1 MIRSFAIETMAK
13 TCDKDFCSKDVHNF
27 VKGDLIQESTIID
40 TSITRICKERGMRE
54 ERGGTKEERDK
65 KKSKRKKEKQKR
77 KRARRKEGLL
87 TLS

>member
-54 ERGGTKEERDK
+54 ERGGTKEERDQK
-65 KKSKRKKEKQKR
+65 KKGRE
-77 KRARRKEGLL
+77 RRKNKREKGQEGRRVC
-87 TLS
+87 

>member
-13 TCDKDFCSKDVHNF
+13 TCDKDFCSRDVHNF

-65 KKSKRKKEKQKR
+65 KKGRE
-77 KRARRKEGLL
+77 RRKNKREKGQEGRRVC
-87 TLS
+87 